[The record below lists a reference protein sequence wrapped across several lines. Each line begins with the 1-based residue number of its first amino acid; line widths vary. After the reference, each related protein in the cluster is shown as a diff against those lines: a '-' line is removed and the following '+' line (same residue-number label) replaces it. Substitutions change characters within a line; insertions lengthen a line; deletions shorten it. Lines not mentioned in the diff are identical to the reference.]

1 LRSRCP
7 NKNLEYQEFQDMSLP
22 IAFPSTTPRLAL
34 PLLYVGQTQKEVTVN
49 ESILS
54 ADFLIDSAIEGVAS
68 SPPTSPVVGSMWLIG
83 SASSGAFA
91 GKTDNLAGWS
101 EGGWRF
107 FVPRDGMRVFDLS
120 QSAFRLY
127 RHGWTVPAA
136 PLEPTGGAIVDAQV
150 RLALASLIEA
160 LKTAGILSQS

>member
-1 LRSRCP
+1 
-7 NKNLEYQEFQDMSLP
+7 MTLP
-22 IAFPSTTPRLAL
+22 IAFASTTPRLAL

-83 SASSGAFA
+83 PAPSGVFA
-91 GKTDNLAGWS
+91 GRTDNLAGWS